1 MKAVSQPLCSVRFSA
16 SAKRL
21 LTALVLA
28 FASPAMMAPADLHA
42 QNLPN
47 LGGSDGEELSP
58 LMERRLG
65 EQVMNNIRRDP
76 DYIDDLAVIDY
87 LNLLGGTLLSS
98 SPEARGDAGY
108 DFFFFAVRDGSL
120 NAFALPGG
128 FIGAHSGLVI
138 AAQSESELASVMAH
152 EIGHVS
158 QRHIARMI
166 GNQRQDA
173 LLPMV
178 GLLLAAL
185 AMRSSPDL
193 SAAAMMG
200 GTGLAA
206 QRQLS
211 FGRDAEREADRVG
224 LQILRNTGFELNG
237 MVSFFGRLQNAS
249 RNRSDNL
256 PSYLRTHPMTGE
268 RMADIEARIRNL
280 PYKQHVDSLDFAL
293 IRSRLRVLQD
303 DTPQGWREA
312 TQMFDEQV
320 RQGTR
325 AQAFAAKYG
334 LAMIAQRQR
343 DVSRMKTLLAEIRAE
358 SLRAPALPASQ
369 TLASFIVEQALATE
383 QPTLA
388 LSLAS
393 EARTQFP
400 LSRALAM
407 QYADALLAAG
417 KKDEA
422 TTFLRDQA
430 QLYRQD
436 ARVQR
441 ALARAYAEQGKIAL
455 QHIAL
460 AEYYSLTGALP
471 SALEQLRIARS
482 ASDASF
488 YDQAMI
494 DARERELQISWRE
507 MMEKSKKR

>member
-1 MKAVSQPLCSVRFSA
+1 MKPAPRFANSTRFSA
-16 SAKRL
+16 RAKRAL
-21 LTALVLA
+21 AVLVLA
-28 FASPAMMAPADLHA
+28 FASPAMIAPAGLHA

-76 DYIDDLAVIDY
+76 DYIDDLAVLDY
-87 LNLLGGTLLSS
+87 LNLLGGTLLGS

-108 DFFFFAVRDGSL
+108 DFFFFAVRDPSL

-128 FIGAHSGLVI
+128 FIGAHSGLVL

-158 QRHIARMI
+158 QRHIARMR
-166 GNQRQDA
+166 GNQRQDS
-173 LLPMV
+173 LLPMA

-211 FGRDAEREADRVG
+211 FGRHAEREADRVG

-237 MVSFFGRLQNAS
+237 MVSFFGRLQSAS

-303 DTPQGWREA
+303 DTPQGWRDA
-312 TQMFDEQV
+312 TQIFDEQI

-325 AQAFAAKYG
+325 VQVLAAKFG
-334 LAMIAQRQR
+334 LAMLAQRQR
-343 DVSRMKTLLAEIRAE
+343 DLPRAKSLVADIRAE
-358 SLRAPALPASQ
+358 ASRTPALPASQ
-369 TLASFIVEQALATE
+369 ALASFFVEQ
-383 QPTLA
+383 
-388 LSLAS
+388 SLAS
-393 EARTQFP
+393 DQPQQALMMAREARAQFP
-400 LSRALAM
+400 LSSALAM
-407 QYADALLAAG
+407 QYADALLVSG
-417 KKDEA
+417 KKEEA
-422 TTFLRDQA
+422 TAFLRDQA

-455 QHIAL
+455 QHMTL

-471 SALEQLRIARS
+471 SALEQLRLARG

-494 DARERELQISWRE
+494 DARERELQMSWRE

>member
-1 MKAVSQPLCSVRFSA
+1 MKPVLRPLGDARFSA
-16 SAKRL
+16 RAKR
-21 LTALVLA
+21 VLA
-28 FASPAMMAPADLHA
+28 ALALLFASPAMIAPAGLHA

-47 LGGSDGEELSP
+47 LGGSDSEELSP

-76 DYIDDLAVIDY
+76 DYVDDLAVLDY
-87 LNLLGGTLLSS
+87 LNLLGGTLLGS

-128 FIGAHSGLVI
+128 FIGAHTGLVI

-166 GNQRQDA
+166 GNQRQDS
-173 LLPMV
+173 LLPMA

-185 AMRSSPDL
+185 AMRTSPDL
-193 SAAAMMG
+193 SAAAMLG

-280 PYKQHVDSLDFAL
+280 PYKQHVDSLDFML

-303 DTPQGWREA
+303 DTPQGWRDA
-312 TQMFDEQV
+312 AQIFDAQA

-325 AQAFAAKYG
+325 TQVLAAKYG
-334 LAMIAQRQR
+334 LALIAQRQR
-343 DVSRMKTLLAEIRAE
+343 DLPRAVSLVSDIRAE
-358 SLRAPALPASQ
+358 AARAPVLPASQ
-369 TLASFIVEQALATE
+369 TLASFIVEQALVSEPPE
-383 QPTLA
+383 QVLA
-388 LSLAS
+388 LVK
-393 EARTQFP
+393 EARVRFP
-400 LSRALAM
+400 LSRSLAM
-407 QYADALLAAG
+407 QYSDALLAAG

-422 TTFLRDQA
+422 IAFLRDQA
-430 QLYRQD
+430 QMYRQD

-441 ALARAYAEQGKIAL
+441 TLARAYSEQGKIAL

-471 SALEQLRIARS
+471 SALEQLRIARG

-494 DARERELQISWRE
+494 DARERELQMSWRE

>member
-1 MKAVSQPLCSVRFSA
+1 MA
-16 SAKRL
+16 
-21 LTALVLA
+21 ALVLVC
-28 FASPAMMAPADLHA
+28 ASPALIAPACLHA

-47 LGGSDGEELSP
+47 LGGTDGEELSP

-76 DYIDDLAVIDY
+76 DYVDDLAVLDY
-87 LNLLGGTLLSS
+87 LNLLGGTLLGSS
-98 SPEARGDAGY
+98 AEARGDAGY
-108 DFFFFAVRDGSL
+108 DFFFFAVRDSSL

-128 FIGAHSGLVI
+128 FIGAHTGLVI

-166 GNQRQDA
+166 GNQRQDS
-173 LLPMV
+173 LLPMA

-293 IRSRLRVLQD
+293 IRSRMRVLQD
-303 DTPQGWREA
+303 DTPQGWRDAEQIFGE
-312 TQMFDEQV
+312 QM

-325 AQAFAAKYG
+325 AQILAAKYG

-343 DVSRMKTLLAEIRAE
+343 DLPRARALLAEIRSEAA
-358 SLRAPALPASQ
+358 RTPAFPASQ
-369 TLASFIVEQALATE
+369 TLASFVVEQALADE
-383 QPTLA
+383 QPAQA
-388 LSLAS
+388 LPIAR
-393 EARTQFP
+393 EARAQFP
-400 LSRALAM
+400 LSRSLAM
-407 QYADALLAAG
+407 QYADALIAAG
-417 KKDEA
+417 KKEEA
-422 TTFLRDQA
+422 IAFLRDQA

-441 ALARAYAEQGKIAL
+441 SLARAYAEHGKIAL
-455 QHIAL
+455 QHLAL

-471 SALEQLRIARS
+471 AALEQLRIARG

-494 DARERELQISWRE
+494 DARERELQASWRE
-507 MMEKSKKR
+507 LMEKSKKR